1 VGIDAHDRLAFDH
14 ERGASDWLGACTVD
28 QRAATNRGC
37 HPATPPGSVG
47 TRFASFVKFEGY
59 AQIDAANDGLH
70 KAWRQAWDA
79 RLIAYAQT
87 TGEFVA
93 AVQLTRSLVVLP
105 TYNER
110 ENIQPVLSAILG
122 QSADID
128 VLVVDDNSPDG
139 TGQIV
144 ERLSEAEPRIHV
156 MHRAEKRGLGTAYIE
171 GFLWALARD
180 YAYILEMDA
189 DFSHDPADLLRLRA
203 VVINGDADASVG
215 SRWVPGG
222 GTRNWSFLRTFISR
236 GGSVYAR
243 LILGIPVRDL
253 TSGFKCFSRRVL
265 EHLDLQSVHSN
276 GYAFQ
281 VEMNYRC
288 FLHGFR
294 VAEVPIVF
302 VDRRV
307 GKSKMG
313 SHIVTEAML
322 VVLRLRLQRL
332 FGGRKPQS
340 SRGSGPAPA
349 KYSRTP

>member
-1 VGIDAHDRLAFDH
+1 
-14 ERGASDWLGACTVD
+14 
-28 QRAATNRGC
+28 
-37 HPATPPGSVG
+37 
-47 TRFASFVKFEGY
+47 
-59 AQIDAANDGLH
+59 
-70 KAWRQAWDA
+70 
-79 RLIAYAQT
+79 
-87 TGEFVA
+87 
-93 AVQLTRSLVVLP
+93 VLP

-110 ENIQPVLSAILG
+110 ENIQAILSAILA
-122 QSADID
+122 QSADLD

-139 TGQIV
+139 TGRMV
-144 ERLSEAEPRIHV
+144 EELAATEPRIHA

-180 YAYILEMDA
+180 YACIFEMDA
-189 DFSHDPADLLRLRA
+189 DFSHDPADLLRLRDA
-203 VVINGDADASVG
+203 VVRGGADASVG

-236 GGSVYAR
+236 GGSMYAGLLLR
-243 LILGIPVRDL
+243 IPVRDL

-265 EHLDLQSVHSN
+265 ERLDLQSVHSN

-288 FLHGFR
+288 HLQGFR

-322 VVLRLRLQRL
+322 VVLRLRLQTL
-332 FGGRKPQS
+332 FGGRRPQPN
-340 SRGSGPAPA
+340 RGAAAPA
-349 KYSRTP
+349 KYSRMP

>member
-1 VGIDAHDRLAFDH
+1 M
-14 ERGASDWLGACTVD
+14 
-28 QRAATNRGC
+28 
-37 HPATPPGSVG
+37 
-47 TRFASFVKFEGY
+47 K
-59 AQIDAANDGLH
+59 
-70 KAWRQAWDA
+70 
-79 RLIAYAQT
+79 
-87 TGEFVA
+87 
-93 AVQLTRSLVVLP
+93 SLVVLP

-110 ENIQPVLSAILG
+110 ENIEPILKAILDQG
-122 QSADID
+122 ADLD

-139 TGQIV
+139 TGHIV
-144 ERLSEAEPRIHV
+144 DCLAQSEPRIHV
-156 MHRAEKRGLGTAYIE
+156 MHRAAKLGLGTAYIE

-180 YAYILEMDA
+180 YEYIFEMDA

-203 VVINGDADASVG
+203 AVVGGGADASVG
-215 SRWVPGG
+215 SRWVAGG

-236 GGSVYAR
+236 GGSFYAR
-243 LILGIPVRDL
+243 VILGMPVRDL

-265 EHLDLQSVHSN
+265 EHLDLQTVRSN

-288 FLHGFR
+288 NLHGFR

-322 VVLRLRLQRL
+322 VVLRLRLQTL
-332 FGGRKPQS
+332 LGGKAQS
-340 SRGSGPAPA
+340 AAAAPA

>member
-1 VGIDAHDRLAFDH
+1 M
-14 ERGASDWLGACTVD
+14 
-28 QRAATNRGC
+28 
-37 HPATPPGSVG
+37 
-47 TRFASFVKFEGY
+47 K
-59 AQIDAANDGLH
+59 
-70 KAWRQAWDA
+70 
-79 RLIAYAQT
+79 
-87 TGEFVA
+87 
-93 AVQLTRSLVVLP
+93 SLVVLP

-110 ENIQPVLSAILG
+110 ENIEPILKAILDQG
-122 QSADID
+122 ADLD

-139 TGQIV
+139 TGHIV
-144 ERLSEAEPRIHV
+144 DCLAQSVPRIHV
-156 MHRAEKRGLGTAYIE
+156 MHRAAKLGLGTAYIE

-180 YAYILEMDA
+180 YEYIFEMDA

-203 VVINGDADASVG
+203 AVVGGGADASVG
-215 SRWVPGG
+215 SRWVAGG

-236 GGSVYAR
+236 GGSFYAR
-243 LILGIPVRDL
+243 VILGMPVRDL

-265 EHLDLQSVHSN
+265 EHLDLQTVRSN

-288 FLHGFR
+288 NLHGFR

-322 VVLRLRLQRL
+322 VVLRLRLQTL
-332 FGGRKPQS
+332 LGGKAQS
-340 SRGSGPAPA
+340 AAAAPA